1 LEWCGLCIGAADD
14 SPSSED
20 IEAGLLDADAL
31 YQAGSDEGP
40 EKVEGTLLGDGQ
52 RIPDFAGV

>member
-1 LEWCGLCIGAADD
+1 LCIGAADD

-52 RIPDFAGV
+52 RIPDFAGG